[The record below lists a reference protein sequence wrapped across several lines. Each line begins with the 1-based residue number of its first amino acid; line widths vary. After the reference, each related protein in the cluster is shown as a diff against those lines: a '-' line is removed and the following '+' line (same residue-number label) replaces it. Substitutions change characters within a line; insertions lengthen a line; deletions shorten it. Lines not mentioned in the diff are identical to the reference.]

1 MCFERVFQVIRQG
14 NVYISR
20 CLGSR
25 GGVYSVSLLGSQP
38 DVLIILLCIAYHLW
52 LAGLGFST
60 RLVSPL
66 PVRKRR
72 SLRGVAGSTQ
82 VDAKRWSARKAAPLA
97 QSSHTCRLHSRL
109 STRPPGSGEVRT
121 SSSEEEAAMTTAAIA
136 VIKVVKVAR
145 IGIIVILAA
154 VEDGGAIEHIVVTHH
169 HQLRRA

>member
-1 MCFERVFQVIRQG
+1 MFLEGFFR
-14 NVYISR
+14 
-20 CLGSR
+20 
-25 GGVYSVSLLGSQP
+25 LLGKAMFILVGVSDRGVGFTALVSWDASQMSR
-38 DVLIILLCIAYHLW
+38 VIW

-66 PVRKRR
+66 PVRRRR

-121 SSSEEEAAMTTAAIA
+121 SSSEEEATMTTAAIA
-136 VIKVVKVAR
+136 VIKVVKVAH